1 MMMKKIFSIL
11 AVLCISYSV
20 SAQIQDPVDWSY
32 SVKKVSADTY
42 TFTATAN
49 IEGDWHIYSQTT
61 GKGGPVPTKI
71 NFNKNPLVTIVGAT
85 KEIGKVQQV
94 YDDLFKTTVR
104 FIGET
109 ATYTQTFKVRGGIK
123 TNISGFV
130 AYMVC
135 DDRQCLPPSKKTF
148 DLKLQ

>member
-1 MMMKKIFSIL
+1 MKKIVALL
-11 AVLCISYSV
+11 AVVCITLSAA
-20 SAQIQDPVDWSY
+20 AQIQDPVDWSY
-32 SVKKVSADTY
+32 SVKKLSAGTY

-71 NFNKNPLVTIVGAT
+71 NFKKNPLITVVGAT
-85 KEIGKVQQV
+85 KEAGKVKQV
-94 YDDLFKTTVR
+94 YDELFKTNVR
-104 FIGET
+104 YIGET
-109 ATYTQTFKVRGGIK
+109 ATYTQTIKVRAGVK
-123 TNISGFV
+123 TNISGSV
-130 AYMVC
+130 EYMVC

>member
-1 MMMKKIFSIL
+1 MKKIVALF
-11 AVLCISYSV
+11 AVVCIALSAA
-20 SAQIQDPVDWSY
+20 AQIQDPVDWSY

-85 KEIGKVQQV
+85 KEIGKVKQV
-94 YDDLFKTTVR
+94 YDALFKTNVR

-109 ATYTQTFKVRGGIK
+109 ATYTQTVKVRGGVK
-123 TNISGFV
+123 TNISGSV
-130 AYMVC
+130 EYMVC

>member
-1 MMMKKIFSIL
+1 MKKIITLFSVIWITAT
-11 AVLCISYSV
+11 AV
-20 SAQIQDPVDWSY
+20 AQIQDPVDWSY

-49 IEGDWHIYSQTT
+49 IDGDWHIYSQTT

-71 NFNKNPLVTIVGAT
+71 NFNKNPLITIVGAT
-85 KEIGKVQQV
+85 KETGQVKQV
-94 YDDLFKTTVR
+94 YDELFKTTVR

-109 ATYTQTFKVRGGIK
+109 ATYTQTIKVRGGVK

>member
-1 MMMKKIFSIL
+1 MKKIVALL
-11 AVLCISYSV
+11 AVVCISLSAA
-20 SAQIQDPVDWSY
+20 AQIQDPVDWSY
-32 SVKKVSADTY
+32 SVKKLSADTY

-71 NFNKNPLVTIVGAT
+71 NFKKNPLITVVGAT
-85 KEIGKVQQV
+85 KEAGKVKQV
-94 YDDLFKTTVR
+94 YDELFKTNVR
-104 FIGET
+104 YIGET
-109 ATYTQTFKVRGGIK
+109 ATYTQTIKVRAGVK
-123 TNISGFV
+123 TNISGSV
-130 AYMVC
+130 EYMVC

>member
-1 MMMKKIFSIL
+1 MKKIVSLL
-11 AVLCISYSV
+11 AVVCITLSAA
-20 SAQIQDPVDWSY
+20 AQIQDPVDWSY

-49 IEGDWHIYSQTT
+49 IEGNWHIYSQTT

-71 NFNKNPLVTIVGAT
+71 NFNKNPLITIVGAT
-85 KEIGKVQQV
+85 KETGQVKQV
-94 YDDLFKTTVR
+94 YDELFKTTVR

-109 ATYTQTFKVRGGIK
+109 ATYTQTIKVRGGVK

>member
-1 MMMKKIFSIL
+1 MKKIVSLL
-11 AVLCISYSV
+11 AVVCITLSAA
-20 SAQIQDPVDWSY
+20 AQIQDPVDWSY
-32 SVKKVSADTY
+32 SVKKISADTY

-71 NFNKNPLVTIVGAT
+71 NFNRNPLITVVGTT
-85 KEIGKVQQV
+85 KETGQVKQV
-94 YDDLFKTTVR
+94 YDELFKTTVR

-109 ATYTQTFKVRGGIK
+109 ATYTQTIKVRGGVK

>member
-1 MMMKKIFSIL
+1 MKKIITL
-11 AVLCISYSV
+11 LSV
-20 SAQIQDPVDWSY
+20 IWITVSAAAQIQDPVDWSY

-71 NFNKNPLVTIVGAT
+71 NFNKNPIITVVGAT
-85 KEIGKVQQV
+85 KETGQVKQV
-94 YDDLFKTTVR
+94 YDELFKTTVR

-109 ATYTQTFKVRGGIK
+109 ATYTQTIKVRGGVK

>member
-1 MMMKKIFSIL
+1 MKKIVSL
-11 AVLCISYSV
+11 LSV
-20 SAQIQDPVDWSY
+20 IWITVSAAAQIQDPVDWSY
-32 SVKKVSADTY
+32 SVKKVSAETY

-71 NFNKNPLVTIVGAT
+71 NFNKNPLITVVGTT
-85 KEIGKVQQV
+85 KETGQVKQV
-94 YDDLFKTTVR
+94 YDELFKTTVR

-109 ATYTQTFKVRGGIK
+109 ATYTQTIKVRGGVK

>member
-1 MMMKKIFSIL
+1 MKKIFSIL
-11 AVLCISYSV
+11 AVLCISFAA

-49 IEGDWHIYSQTT
+49 IEGEWHIYSQTT
-61 GKGGPVPTKI
+61 GSGGPIPTKI
-71 NFNKNPLVTIVGAT
+71 TFNKNPLVTIVGVT
-85 KEIGKVQQV
+85 KEIGKVKQV

-104 FIGET
+104 YIGET
-109 ATYTQTFKVRGGIK
+109 ATYTQTLKVRGGVK
-123 TNISGFV
+123 TNISGNV
-130 AYMVC
+130 TYNVC

>member
-1 MMMKKIFSIL
+1 MKKIITLFIVVFIAL
-11 AVLCISYSV
+11 
-20 SAQIQDPVDWSY
+20 SAAGQIQDPVDWSY

-71 NFNKNPLVTIVGAT
+71 NFNKNPLVTVVGAT
-85 KEIGKVQQV
+85 KEIGKVKQV
-94 YDDLFKTTVR
+94 YDALFKTNVR

-109 ATYTQTFKVRGGIK
+109 ATYTQTVKVRGGVK
-123 TNISGFV
+123 TNISGSV
-130 AYMVC
+130 EYMVC

>member
-1 MMMKKIFSIL
+1 MKKIITL
-11 AVLCISYSV
+11 LSV
-20 SAQIQDPVDWSY
+20 IWITASAAAQIQDPVDWTY
-32 SVKKVSADTY
+32 SVKKISAGTY

-71 NFNKNPLVTIVGAT
+71 NFNKNLLITIVGTT
-85 KEIGKVQQV
+85 KEIGQVKQV
-94 YDDLFKTTVR
+94 YDELFKTNVR

-109 ATYTQTFKVRGGIK
+109 ATYTQTIKVRGGVK

>member
-1 MMMKKIFSIL
+1 MKKIITL
-11 AVLCISYSV
+11 LSV
-20 SAQIQDPVDWSY
+20 IWITTSAAAQIQDPVDWTY
-32 SVKKVSADTY
+32 SVKKISAGTY

-71 NFNKNPLVTIVGAT
+71 NFNKNPLITIVGTT
-85 KEIGKVQQV
+85 KEIGQVKQV
-94 YDDLFKTTVR
+94 YDELFKTNVR

-109 ATYTQTFKVRGGIK
+109 ATYTQTIKVRGGVK

>member
-1 MMMKKIFSIL
+1 MKKIVALLDI
-11 AVLCISYSV
+11 VCITLSAA
-20 SAQIQDPVDWSY
+20 AQIQDPVDWSY
-32 SVKKVSADTY
+32 SVKKLSADTY

-71 NFNKNPLVTIVGAT
+71 NFKKNPLITVVGAT
-85 KEIGKVQQV
+85 KEAGKVKQV
-94 YDDLFKTTVR
+94 YDELFKTNVR
-104 FIGET
+104 YIGET
-109 ATYTQTFKVRGGIK
+109 ATYTQTIKVRAGVK
-123 TNISGFV
+123 TNISGSV
-130 AYMVC
+130 EYMVC

>member
-1 MMMKKIFSIL
+1 MKKLFSIL
-11 AVLCISYSV
+11 AVLCISFAA

-32 SVKKVSADTY
+32 AVKKVSADTY
-42 TFTATAN
+42 TFTATAH

-85 KEIGKVQQV
+85 KEVGKVEQV

-104 FIGET
+104 YIGET
-109 ATYTQTFKVRGGIK
+109 ATYTQTLKVRGGIK

>member
-1 MMMKKIFSIL
+1 MKKIVSLL
-11 AVLCISYSV
+11 AVVCITLSAA
-20 SAQIQDPVDWSY
+20 AQIQDPVDWSY
-32 SVKKVSADTY
+32 SVKKISADTY

-71 NFNKNPLVTIVGAT
+71 NFNKNPLITVVGTT
-85 KEIGKVQQV
+85 KETGQVKQV
-94 YDDLFKTTVR
+94 YDELFKTTVR

-109 ATYTQTFKVRGGIK
+109 ATYTQTIKVRGGVK

>member
-1 MMMKKIFSIL
+1 MKKIVALL
-11 AVLCISYSV
+11 AIVCITLSAA
-20 SAQIQDPVDWSY
+20 AQIQDPVDWSY
-32 SVKKVSADTY
+32 SVKKLSAGTY

-71 NFNKNPLVTIVGAT
+71 NFKKNPLITVVGAT
-85 KEIGKVQQV
+85 KEAGKVKQV
-94 YDDLFKTTVR
+94 YDELFKTNVR
-104 FIGET
+104 YIGET
-109 ATYTQTFKVRGGIK
+109 ATYTQTIKVRAGVK
-123 TNISGFV
+123 TNISGSV
-130 AYMVC
+130 EYMVC

>member
-1 MMMKKIFSIL
+1 MKKIFSIL
-11 AVLCISYSV
+11 VVLCISFTV

-32 SVKKVSADTY
+32 AVKKVSADTY

-85 KEIGKVQQV
+85 KEVGKVKQV

-104 FIGET
+104 YIGET
-109 ATYTQTFKVRGGIK
+109 ATYTQTLKVRGGVK

>member
-1 MMMKKIFSIL
+1 MKKIITL
-11 AVLCISYSV
+11 LSV
-20 SAQIQDPVDWSY
+20 IWITTTAAAQIQDPVDWSY
-32 SVKKVSADTY
+32 SVKKVSAGTY

-49 IEGDWHIYSQTT
+49 IEGNWHIYSQTT

-71 NFNKNPLVTIVGAT
+71 NFNKNPLITIVGAT
-85 KEIGKVQQV
+85 KETGQVKQV
-94 YDDLFKTTVR
+94 YDELFKTTVR

-109 ATYTQTFKVRGGIK
+109 ATYTQTIKVRGGVK

>member
-1 MMMKKIFSIL
+1 MKKIITLFSVIW
-11 AVLCISYSV
+11 ITV
-20 SAQIQDPVDWSY
+20 SAAAQIQDPVDWSY

-71 NFNKNPLVTIVGAT
+71 NFNKNPLITVVGAT
-85 KEIGKVQQV
+85 KEVGQVKQV

-104 FIGET
+104 YIGET
-109 ATYTQTFKVRGGIK
+109 ATYTQTLKVRGGVK

>member
-1 MMMKKIFSIL
+1 MKKIVSLL
-11 AVLCISYSV
+11 AVVCITLSAA
-20 SAQIQDPVDWSY
+20 AQIQDPVDWSY
-32 SVKKVSADTY
+32 SVKKVSADAY

-71 NFNKNPLVTIVGAT
+71 NFNKNPLITVVGTT
-85 KEIGKVQQV
+85 KETGQVKQV
-94 YDDLFKTTVR
+94 YDELFKTTVR

-109 ATYTQTFKVRGGIK
+109 ATYTQTIKVRGGVK

>member
-1 MMMKKIFSIL
+1 MKKIIAL
-11 AVLCISYSV
+11 LSV
-20 SAQIQDPVDWSY
+20 IWITASAAAQIQDPVDWSY

-61 GKGGPVPTKI
+61 GKGGPIPTKI
-71 NFNKNPLVTIVGAT
+71 TFNKNPLVTIVGPT

-94 YDDLFKTTVR
+94 YDELFKTNVR

-109 ATYTQTFKVRGGIK
+109 ATYTQTIKVRGGIK
-123 TNISGFV
+123 TNISGTV
-130 AYMVC
+130 SYNVC
-135 DDRQCLPPSKKTF
+135 DDRQCLPPSKKSF

>member
-1 MMMKKIFSIL
+1 MKKIFSIL
-11 AVLCISYSV
+11 VVLCISFTV

-61 GKGGPVPTKI
+61 GAGGPIPTKI
-71 NFNKNPLVTIVGAT
+71 TFNKNPLITIVGVT
-85 KEIGKVQQV
+85 KEIGKVKQE

-104 FIGET
+104 YIGET
-109 ATYTQTFKVRGGIK
+109 ATYTQTLKVRGGVK

>member
-1 MMMKKIFSIL
+1 MKKIVALL
-11 AVLCISYSV
+11 AVVCITLSAA
-20 SAQIQDPVDWSY
+20 AQIQDPVDWSY
-32 SVKKVSADTY
+32 SVKKLSAETY

-71 NFNKNPLVTIVGAT
+71 NFKKNPLITVVGAT
-85 KEIGKVQQV
+85 KEAGKVKQV
-94 YDDLFKTTVR
+94 YDELFKTNVR
-104 FIGET
+104 YIGET
-109 ATYTQTFKVRGGIK
+109 ATYTQTIKVRAGVK
-123 TNISGFV
+123 TNISGSV
-130 AYMVC
+130 EYMVC

>member
-1 MMMKKIFSIL
+1 MKKIITL
-11 AVLCISYSV
+11 LSV
-20 SAQIQDPVDWSY
+20 IWITVSAAAQIQDPVDWSY

-71 NFNKNPLVTIVGAT
+71 NFNKNPLITVVGAT
-85 KEIGKVQQV
+85 KETGQVKQV
-94 YDDLFKTTVR
+94 YDELFKTTVR

-109 ATYTQTFKVRGGIK
+109 ATYTQTIKVRGGVK

>member
-1 MMMKKIFSIL
+1 MMKKIFSIL

-71 NFNKNPLVTIVGAT
+71 NFNKNPLVTVVGAT
-85 KEIGKVQQV
+85 KEIGKVKQV
-94 YDDLFKTTVR
+94 YDALFKTNVR

-109 ATYTQTFKVRGGIK
+109 ATYTQTVKVRGGVK
-123 TNISGFV
+123 TNISGSV
-130 AYMVC
+130 EYMVC

>member
-1 MMMKKIFSIL
+1 M
-11 AVLCISYSV
+11 
-20 SAQIQDPVDWSY
+20 
-32 SVKKVSADTY
+32 SADTY

-61 GKGGPVPTKI
+61 GSGGPIPTKI
-71 NFNKNPLVTIVGAT
+71 TFNKNPLVTIVGVT
-85 KEIGKVQQV
+85 KEIGKVKQV

-104 FIGET
+104 YIGET
-109 ATYTQTFKVRGGIK
+109 ATYTQTLKVRGGVK
-123 TNISGFV
+123 TNITGTV
-130 AYMVC
+130 AYNVC

>member
-1 MMMKKIFSIL
+1 MKKIITLLSVI
-11 AVLCISYSV
+11 CITASAA
-20 SAQIQDPVDWSY
+20 AQIQDPVDWTY
-32 SVKKVSADTY
+32 SVKKISAGTY

-71 NFNKNPLVTIVGAT
+71 NFNKNPLITIVGTT
-85 KEIGKVQQV
+85 KEIGQVKQV
-94 YDDLFKTTVR
+94 YDELFKTNVR

-109 ATYTQTFKVRGGIK
+109 ATYTQTIKVRGGVK

>member
-1 MMMKKIFSIL
+1 MKKIVALF
-11 AVLCISYSV
+11 AVVCIALSAA
-20 SAQIQDPVDWSY
+20 AQIQDPVDWSY

-42 TFTATAN
+42 TFSATAN

-85 KEIGKVQQV
+85 KEIGKVKQV
-94 YDDLFKTTVR
+94 YDALFKTNVR

-109 ATYTQTFKVRGGIK
+109 ATYTQTVKVRGGVK
-123 TNISGFV
+123 TNISGSV
-130 AYMVC
+130 EYMVC

>member
-1 MMMKKIFSIL
+1 MMKKIFSIF
-11 AVLCISYSV
+11 AVLCISFTV

-32 SVKKVSADTY
+32 SVKKVSSDTY
-42 TFTATAN
+42 TFTATAT

-85 KEIGKVQQV
+85 KEAGKVKQV
-94 YDDLFKTTVR
+94 YDDLFKTAVR
-104 FIGET
+104 YIGET
-109 ATYTQTFKVRGGIK
+109 ATYTQTLKVRGGVK
-123 TNISGFV
+123 TNISGTIE
-130 AYMVC
+130 YMVC

>member
-1 MMMKKIFSIL
+1 MKKIITL
-11 AVLCISYSV
+11 LSV
-20 SAQIQDPVDWSY
+20 IWITVSAAAQIQDPVDWSY

-71 NFNKNPLVTIVGAT
+71 NFNKNPLITVVGAT
-85 KEIGKVQQV
+85 KETGQVKQV

-104 FIGET
+104 YIGET
-109 ATYTQTFKVRGGIK
+109 ATYTQTIKVRGGVK

>member
-1 MMMKKIFSIL
+1 MKKIITL
-11 AVLCISYSV
+11 LSV
-20 SAQIQDPVDWSY
+20 IWITVSAAAQIQDPVDWSY

-71 NFNKNPLVTIVGAT
+71 NFNKNPLITLVGAT
-85 KEIGKVQQV
+85 KETGQVKQV

-109 ATYTQTFKVRGGIK
+109 ATYTQTLKVRGGVK

>member
-1 MMMKKIFSIL
+1 MKKIITL
-11 AVLCISYSV
+11 LSV
-20 SAQIQDPVDWSY
+20 IWITVSAAAQIQDPVDWSY

-42 TFTATAN
+42 TFSATAN

-71 NFNKNPLVTIVGAT
+71 NFNKNPLITVVGAT
-85 KEIGKVQQV
+85 KETGQVKQV
-94 YDDLFKTTVR
+94 YDELFKTTVR

-109 ATYTQTFKVRGGIK
+109 ATYTQTIKVRGGVK

>member
-1 MMMKKIFSIL
+1 MKKIITLFTVVFIALS
-11 AVLCISYSV
+11 AA
-20 SAQIQDPVDWSY
+20 AQIQDPVDWSY

-61 GKGGPVPTKI
+61 GKGGPVPTKV
-71 NFNKNPLVTIVGAT
+71 NFNKNPLITVVGAT
-85 KEIGKVQQV
+85 KEAGKVKQV
-94 YDDLFKTTVR
+94 YDEIFKTNVR
-104 FIGET
+104 YIGET
-109 ATYTQTFKVRGGIK
+109 ATYTQTIKVRGGVK
-123 TNISGFV
+123 TNISGSV
-130 AYMVC
+130 EYMVC

>member
-1 MMMKKIFSIL
+1 MKKIVALF
-11 AVLCISYSV
+11 AVVCIALSAA
-20 SAQIQDPVDWSY
+20 AQIQDPVDWSY

-42 TFTATAN
+42 TFTAIAN

-85 KEIGKVQQV
+85 KEIGKVKQV
-94 YDDLFKTTVR
+94 YDALFKTNVR

-109 ATYTQTFKVRGGIK
+109 ATYTQTVKVRGGVK
-123 TNISGFV
+123 TNISGSV
-130 AYMVC
+130 EYMVC